1 MDLDVLPFVTL
12 HNGMPS
18 VWVERLRKALFNVE
32 QEIHD
37 SGNGLKTDGRRS
49 VSLRTR
55 GSVPLCCCLMVLCAS
70 LVSQL
75 VAYRRLLD
83 LLQWIRLCN
92 REIRGEDNDNLS
104 IVRVDKELTALEG
117 VIRRDMPGL
126 NASYSEV

>member
-1 MDLDVLPFVTL
+1 M
-12 HNGMPS
+12 
-18 VWVERLRKALFNVE
+18 
-32 QEIHD
+32 
-37 SGNGLKTDGRRS
+37 
-49 VSLRTR
+49 
-55 GSVPLCCCLMVLCAS
+55 CCCLMVLCGS
-70 LVSQL
+70 LASQL